1 MNEPP
6 ENQQDRPRTR
16 LPLWGVA
23 GLLFLLLVFALSAVW
38 VFRQGQNLGVS
49 WTVTGREFSP
59 GRTTPPQ
66 TDAQSADSAALPL
79 PEVSEADTGTDG
91 TIQNDEI
98 LTPWQGSERVNILL
112 LGIDQRCDE
121 DGPTHTDTMMVVS
134 IDPVGMSASALS
146 LPRDM
151 WVQITNF
158 GLDRINQAHFIGGV
172 SNYPGGGPAL
182 AAETV
187 EAFLG
192 LPIHYYGAA
201 NFDAFTEFIDLIG
214 GIDIDVPEDINDPKY
229 PDRCYGFDP
238 FQISAGTHHLN
249 GEQALKYARTRATFG
264 GDVDR
269 AGRQQQVLLAVRD
282 AILSLDM
289 VPRLLAQAPEIWQS
303 LQKNVRTNMTI
314 EEAIQLGLL
323 AQDIPRENIRLQVI
337 DFSYILPGITA
348 DAQQVLLPRRDRI
361 RLLRDD
367 LFAPAPV
374 PPPVIEDLSTR
385 AAEENAR
392 VAILNG
398 TPVFGLAAETQDYLR
413 QNNINVVEIGN
424 ADASTYATTR
434 IFTYGDFPYTTGYL
448 AQLLDLPPL
457 NVRDGVNDGAI
468 PAGNYDILII
478 LGQDWQALT
487 PTTTP

>member
-1 MNEPP
+1 MTEPS
-6 ENQQDRPRTR
+6 ENPPSRPRFR
-16 LPLWGVA
+16 LPMWGMGVLLM
-23 GLLFLLLVFALSAVW
+23 LLFACFALSAAW
-38 VFRQGQNLGVS
+38 VFRQGQVLGSS
-49 WTVTGREFSP
+49 WAVTDREFTP
-59 GRTTPPQ
+59 GRIINPAPGQDPAGAETLNQPEI
-66 TDAQSADSAALPL
+66 AFEEESADSPQK
-79 PEVSEADTGTDG
+79 EEARTS
-91 TIQNDEI
+91 
-98 LTPWQGSERVNILL
+98 WQGTERVNILL

-151 WVQITNF
+151 WVQIPNF
-158 GLDRINQAHFIGGV
+158 GLDRINQAHFIGGI

-201 NFDAFTEFIDLIG
+201 NFDAFTELIDLIG
-214 GIDIDVPEDINDPKY
+214 GIDVDVPEDINDPKY

-269 AGRQQQVLLAVRD
+269 AGRQQQVLLAVRE

-289 VPRLLAQAPEIWQS
+289 VPRLIAQAPQLWQS
-303 LQKNVRTNMTI
+303 FQENVRTNMTI

-323 AQDIPRENIRLQVI
+323 AQDIPRENIRLEII
-337 DFSYILPGITA
+337 DYSYIIPGTTA
-348 DAQQVLLPRRDRI
+348 DAQQVLMPRRDLI
-361 RLLRDD
+361 RSLRDD
-367 LFAPAPV
+367 VFAPAPV
-374 PPPVIEDLSTR
+374 PPPVIEDLPAR
-385 AAEENAR
+385 VAEENAR
-392 VAILNG
+392 VSILNG
-398 TPVFGLAAETQDYLR
+398 TPVFGLAAATQDYLR

-434 IFTYGDFPYTTGYL
+434 ITAYGNFPYTTGYL
-448 AQLLDLPPL
+448 TQLFDLPPL
-457 NVRDGVNDGAI
+457 NVQNGAN
-468 PAGNYDILII
+468 PAGDYDILVI
-478 LGQDWQALT
+478 LGNDWQDLT
-487 PTTTP
+487 PTTEP